1 MENPIVKPIGTDV
14 LELDTPAVVLDL
26 DVLDF
31 NIKSMADFFED
42 GKTPKLRPYAS
53 IHRCPAIAHKQISAG
68 GTVGG
73 ICVSTLDQAEV
84 FADSGITDI
93 LLVNFVIT
101 KRKIDRLLALAKRI
115 QISVVVE
122 TTANLNLLADVFST
136 ENISIDVFLLIN
148 SGGDLG
154 CLPGETSINLAQAIN
169 AASGV
174 KFKGIVGFYEGFNSY
189 FPIHDIESH
198 KNNIEKIVE
207 TKKAIEQKGLEV
219 EEFCL
224 GATFDYEWVSS
235 INGVT
240 QILAGGYAL
249 MDSNLE
255 RLETNFIPA
264 ARVLGTVTGT
274 PEDGIV
280 ITDAGQKSIGAD
292 AGTGVVSDWQ
302 GLKLESLSAE
312 HGTVLVEDS
321 CTKYPEIKDKM
332 WFVPWDMGGCLN
344 SHDYINGAREGKLEV
359 VWEITARGNYR

>member
-1 MENPIVKPIGTDV
+1 MF
-14 LELDTPAVVLDL
+14 LQ
-26 DVLDF
+26 
-31 NIKSMADFFED
+31 
-42 GKTPKLRPYAS
+42 
-53 IHRCPAIAHKQISAG
+53 IA
-68 GTVGG
+68 
-73 ICVSTLDQAEV
+73 
-84 FADSGITDI
+84 
-93 LLVNFVIT
+93 
-101 KRKIDRLLALAKRI
+101 
-115 QISVVVE
+115 VVVE
-122 TTANLNLLADVFST
+122 TTANLNLLADVFSS

-198 KNNIEKIVE
+198 KNNVGKIVE

-255 RLETNFIPA
+255 KLETNFIPA

-280 ITDAGQKSIGAD
+280 LTDAGQKSIGAD

-312 HGTVLVEDS
+312 HGTILVEDS

-332 WFVPWDMGGCLN
+332 WFVPWDIATCVNL
-344 SHDYINGAREGKLEV
+344 HDYIFGVSDRTLISIWDV
-359 VWEITARGNYR
+359 SARGCYV